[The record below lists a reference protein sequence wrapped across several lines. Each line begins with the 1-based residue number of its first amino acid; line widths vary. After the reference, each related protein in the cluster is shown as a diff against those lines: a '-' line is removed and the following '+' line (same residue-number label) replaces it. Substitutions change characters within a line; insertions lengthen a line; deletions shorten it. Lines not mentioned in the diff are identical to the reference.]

1 MSLRVCYFGT
11 YRAEYA
17 RNQILIEG
25 LRRAGVEVI
34 ECHEAL
40 WRGVEDRVQTASG
53 GWKKPS
59 FWWRVIK
66 TYAKLLRRYRRVG
79 AYDALIIGYPGH
91 FDVFLGWLLSRLRRK
106 PLVWDVLNSLYL
118 ITSERGIQERS
129 PFTVNLIRWVERR
142 ALHLPDLLLL
152 DTPQFVEWFV
162 QTHQVDA
169 RKFRLVQIGADDR
182 FFQPIEPP
190 PSEAPEGGF
199 RVIYYGSYIPNHG
212 VETIVEAA
220 RLLKDEGVVF
230 EMVGDGPQQAKAIS
244 LAQTYALENVRFIN
258 WLPREE
264 LAQRI
269 AAADVVLGV
278 FGLTQQNLL
287 TNNNKI
293 YEGFAMRKAVI
304 SARTPALPEQLQH
317 GVHLY
322 LCERGDAA
330 SLAQGIRA
338 LRDDPNLRQQLAE
351 HSYAIFRQAFDVS
364 HIGQQCAAHLEALIR
379 GKITG

>member
-25 LRRAGVEVI
+25 LRRVGAEVV

-59 FWWRVIK
+59 FWWRVILA
-66 TYAKLLRRYRRVG
+66 YAKLLKRYRKVG
-79 AYDALIIGYPGH
+79 EYDILVVGYPGH
-91 FDVFLGWLLSRLRRK
+91 FDVFLGRLLSSRRGK

-118 ITSERGIQERS
+118 ITSERGIQKRS
-129 PFTVNLIRWVERR
+129 PFTVSLIRWVERR
-142 ALHLPDLLLL
+142 ALRLPDLLLL
-152 DTPQFVEWFV
+152 DTPQFIAWFE
-162 QTHQVDA
+162 QTHQID
-169 RKFRLVQIGADDR
+169 RRNFRLVQIGADDR

-190 PSEAPEGGF
+190 LQTPDSRF

-212 VETIVEAA
+212 VEIIIEAA
-220 RLLKDEGVVF
+220 RLLRDEAIDF
-230 EMVGDGPQQAKAIS
+230 EMVGEGPDLPGAQSLAKAYH
-244 LAQTYALENVRFIN
+244 LNHVHFKR
-258 WLPREE
+258 WLPREQ
-264 LAQRI
+264 LAQQI
-269 AAADVVLGV
+269 AEADVVLGV

-304 SARTPALPEQLQH
+304 TARTPALPEQLVH
-317 GVHLY
+317 GVHLF

-330 SLAQGIRA
+330 SLAEAIRA
-338 LRDDPNLRQQLAE
+338 LHADPSLRQRLAE
-351 HSYAIFRQAFDVS
+351 NGYRIFRAGFDVT
-364 HIGQQCAAHLEALIR
+364 HIGQQFAAHLEELLEKRR
-379 GKITG
+379 GA